1 MRPIPQYFWPASR
14 CGRLLVLFCAGSI
27 LLALTVAFVDHPL
40 AYLLRVK
47 AVSLFSGEPD
57 VALDF
62 EREPAARPVL
72 ASGTAKT
79 PMIVMDPCVISDAE
93 GFHLF
98 FTSFFCHTP
107 EGLSPFWKA
116 EFGEQFDIQKL
127 TTGIAYAFSADRGMN
142 WRVRPSPLLLP
153 VGDSWDN
160 FRVET
165 ASAVVKGGV
174 LHLFYCADGKQRPAR
189 YQIGE
194 ASLALGGETLRE
206 ALLVHGRTPSR
217 GRATPVLAG
226 ITDRSSFR
234 NNVQEP
240 SALYFE
246 GRFELYFVGL
256 QFSEPGEAVDHPGQ
270 TLRRVGLGR
279 ALLDDSLK
287 LIEVSD
293 KPLTDL
299 ANIIEVKRTDDR
311 LVLFTTLAGEGKAHR
326 RERIGYQTS
335 RDGRS
340 WSRPKEVVS
349 SRPMGFDSWGCMAP
363 TIVQEADRW
372 VLFYTALEN
381 SRERPKERWGIPLGR
396 DGWLFGTLGRAE
408 SIAPEGAANPR

>member
-1 MRPIPQYFWPASR
+1 VVLFVAGLM
-14 CGRLLVLFCAGSI
+14 LLV
-27 LLALTVAFVDHPL
+27 LTVAFVDHPL
-40 AYLLRVK
+40 AYVLRVK
-47 AVSLFSGEPD
+47 AVSLFSSEPD

-62 EREPAARPVL
+62 VREPADRSVL
-72 ASGTAKT
+72 TSGTAET

-98 FTSFFCHTP
+98 FTSFFCDTP
-107 EGLSPFWKA
+107 DGLSPFWKA
-116 EFGEQFDIQKL
+116 EFGEQFDTQKL
-127 TTGIAYAFSADRGMN
+127 TTGIAYAFSVDRGKN
-142 WRVRPSPLLLP
+142 WKVRPSPLLLP
-153 VGDSWDN
+153 VADGWDN

-165 ASAVVKGGV
+165 ASAVMVDGV
-174 LHLFYCADGKQRPAR
+174 LHLFYCADRKQRPAR
-189 YQIGE
+189 YQIGA
-194 ASLALGGETLRE
+194 ASLPLEGETLRE
-206 ALLVHGRTPSR
+206 ALLVHGRTPAR

-226 ITDRSSFR
+226 ITDRPSFR

-240 SALYFE
+240 SALYVA

-256 QFSEPGEAVDHPGQ
+256 QFSQPGEAVDHPGQ
-270 TLRRVGLGR
+270 TLRRFGLGR

-287 LIEVSD
+287 LIEISD
-293 KPLTDL
+293 KPLVDL

-311 LVLFTTLAGEGKAHR
+311 LVLFTTLAGEGEAHR

-340 WSRPKEVVS
+340 WSRPKEVVA
-349 SRPMGFDSWGCMAP
+349 SRPMGFDSWGCMSP
-363 TIVQEADRW
+363 TVVQEADRW

-381 SRERPKERWGIPLGR
+381 SRERPNERWGMPMGR

-408 SIAPEGAANPR
+408 SIAP

>member
-1 MRPIPQYFWPASR
+1 
-14 CGRLLVLFCAGSI
+14 
-27 LLALTVAFVDHPL
+27 
-40 AYLLRVK
+40 
-47 AVSLFSGEPD
+47 
-57 VALDF
+57 
-62 EREPAARPVL
+62 
-72 ASGTAKT
+72 
-79 PMIVMDPCVISDAE
+79 VMDPCVISDAE

-98 FTSFFCHTP
+98 FTSFFCDTP
-107 EGLSPFWKA
+107 DGLSPFWKA
-116 EFGEQFDIQKL
+116 EFGEQFDTQKL
-127 TTGIAYAFSADRGMN
+127 TTGIAYAFSVDRGKN
-142 WRVRPSPLLLP
+142 WKVRPSPLLLP
-153 VGDSWDN
+153 VADGWDD

-165 ASAVVKGGV
+165 ASAVVEDGV
-174 LHLFYCADGKQRPAR
+174 LHLFYCADRKQRPAR
-189 YQIGE
+189 YQVGE
-194 ASLALGGETLRE
+194 ASLALEGETLRE
-206 ALLVHGRTPSR
+206 TLLVQGRTPSR

-240 SALYFE
+240 SALYFR

-256 QFSEPGEAVDHPGQ
+256 QLSEPGEAFDHPGQ
-270 TLRRVGLGR
+270 TLRRFGLGR
-279 ALLDDSLK
+279 ALLDDSLN

-293 KPLTDL
+293 KPLIDM

-311 LVLFTTLAGEGKAHR
+311 LVLFTTLAGEGEAHR

-349 SRPMGFDSWGCMAP
+349 SRPMGFDSWGCMSP
-363 TIVQEADRW
+363 TVVQEADRW

-381 SRERPKERWGIPLGR
+381 SRERPNGRWGMPLGH

-408 SIAPEGAANPR
+408 SIAP